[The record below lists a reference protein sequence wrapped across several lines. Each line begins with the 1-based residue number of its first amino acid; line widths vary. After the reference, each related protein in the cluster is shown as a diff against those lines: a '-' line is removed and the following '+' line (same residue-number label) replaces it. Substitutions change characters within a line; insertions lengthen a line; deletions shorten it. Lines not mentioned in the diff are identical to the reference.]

1 MNYWVFEGGL
11 AMLSF
16 AQQTGFLTDSLYCLL
31 VALTSGLVVAL
42 MCASAEYQLQR
53 LEMASHPDACLCAK
67 RIFKRIFTVGAPLVF
82 AGELLLIMM
91 A

>member
-1 MNYWVFEGGL
+1 
-11 AMLSF
+11 MLSF

-67 RIFKRIFTVGAPLVF
+67 RIFTVGAPLVF